1 MCRKVLIEWPD
12 NVTHY
17 LESQQRDHEH
27 YSFLL
32 QQIMCICTDQTF
44 DTLLRRSTLVCHLQT
59 TTH

>member
-32 QQIMCICTDQTF
+32 QQIVYCRDQTF
-44 DTLLRRSTLVCHLQT
+44 DKLLRRSTLVYHLQT